1 MDEKR
6 PFTKEEI
13 IDNFNQALENHE
25 FIVYYQPQYNHET
38 KTIIGAEALVRWE
51 RPNYGVIPAYQF
63 IEELEAN
70 DLINILDAFVFDE
83 VCKFIRKQIDN
94 DMPIVPIS
102 TNLSKNDILKP
113 GFIDELE
120 KIRNQYIIP
129 IKYLRFEI
137 TESAIIHNNKV
148 ISSFI
153 AKLKKLGYICEMD
166 DFGAG
171 YSSLNVLKD
180 ISFDVI
186 KLDMHFLDAGLEGRG
201 GTIVES
207 IIRMAHLLE
216 VPIIAEGVEEIEQ
229 ADFMKSIG
237 CNLIQGWLYSK
248 AINEADFAKLLM
260 DGSITAH
267 VIDTP
272 FTSFSTVSKFFT
284 QNSAETIIFNE
295 FCGPACIFSY
305 TTNGIFEILR
315 VNTKYLQEIGMN
327 QKESEII
334 KEINLSYFDDA
345 NKKILFDGIKK
356 ATETEDEVELE
367 TWRTYENS
375 CCGQEKICI
384 RSNIKLIGKGETG
397 RVFIAVIKNITDE
410 KKKYMSMV
418 NAENIFKAASEQA
431 NIYYWE
437 YNIKTKEMHP
447 CFRCMRDLGLP
458 AVVYNYPEPAIEKG
472 IIPEDYANMYRK
484 WHELLASGVKELEQ
498 EIPLTVGR
506 VPFIV
511 RYTTVFDDLGKPI
524 KAYGSATQVVNK
536 K

>member
-1 MDEKR
+1 MEEKR
-6 PFTKEEI
+6 PYTEEEI
-13 IDNFNQALENHE
+13 VKNFHNALENHE

-38 KTIIGAEALVRWE
+38 KTIIGAEALVRWVK
-51 RPNYGVIPAYQF
+51 PNQGVVPAGLF
-63 IEELEAN
+63 IEALESK
-70 DLINILDAFVFDE
+70 DLINILDIFVFDE

-94 DMPIVPIS
+94 NMPIVPIS

-137 TESAIIHNNKV
+137 TESAVIHNNKIV
-148 ISSFI
+148 SNFI
-153 AKLKKLGYICEMD
+153 AKLQKLGYICEMD

-207 IIRMAHLLE
+207 VIRMAHLLE
-216 VPIIAEGVEEIEQ
+216 VPIIAEGVEKIEQ
-229 ADFMKSIG
+229 ADFMKSMG
-237 CNLIQGWLYSK
+237 CYLIQGWLYSK
-248 AINEADFAKLLM
+248 AIPEDEFSDLLVN
-260 DGSITAH
+260 GSISPNLIDEH
-267 VIDTP
+267 V
-272 FTSFSTVSKFFT
+272 TSFRNVNKFFL
-284 QNSAETIIFNE
+284 QNSPETIIFNE
-295 FCGPACIFSY
+295 FCGPACVFSY
-305 TTNGIFEILR
+305 TTNGIFEVLR
-315 VNTKYLQEIGMN
+315 VNNKYLTEIGMN
-327 QKESEII
+327 QKESEVIQEA
-334 KEINLSYFDDA
+334 KLNCFDEA
-345 NKKILFDGIKK
+345 NKKIFLDAVSK
-356 ATETEDEVELE
+356 AIESEDEVEVE
-367 TWRTYENS
+367 TWRTYESS
-375 CCGQEKICI
+375 CCGEEKICI
-384 RSNIKLIGKGETG
+384 RSNLKLIGKGDVG
-397 RVFIAVIKNITDE
+397 RVIIATIKNITDE
-410 KKKYMSMV
+410 KQKYLSMV
-418 NAENIFKAASEQA
+418 NKETIFKAASEQA

-437 YNIKTKEMHP
+437 YNVKTKEMHP

-472 IIPEDYANMYRK
+472 IIPEDYADMYRK
-484 WHELLASGVKELEQ
+484 WHKMIESGVKSLEA

-511 RYTTVFDDLGKPI
+511 RYTTILDDSGKPI
-524 KAYGSATQVVNK
+524 KAYGSATQVIEK